1 MLLHKTTRAHA
12 ALQSARDANLS
23 LADRRILILADGRR
37 SLNEL
42 VGLLGSEALPSIE
55 RLLRE
60 RYLEDGRAGVAI
72 TPARSSPPAGVGSAL
87 SGLLRASTDAVQAR
101 AGSVRAPPSQASASA
116 PPATIAPSSAGVAAG
131 RQRRSLVAAK
141 MYVIDMLQLQRHPDA
156 VDLKARLQCCSDPHD
171 LLALL
176 LEAAQALHRLTSA
189 SFGERIMA
197 RLREVVPEDALPAL
211 EQAFRQ
217 EAADGET
224 TRPRMRLVG
233 G

>member
-72 TPARSSPPAGVGSAL
+72 TPARSSPP
-87 SGLLRASTDAVQAR
+87 RAWAAR
-101 AGSVRAPPSQASASA
+101 
-116 PPATIAPSSAGVAAG
+116 
-131 RQRRSLVAAK
+131 
-141 MYVIDMLQLQRHPDA
+141 
-156 VDLKARLQCCSDPHD
+156 
-171 LLALL
+171 
-176 LEAAQALHRLTSA
+176 
-189 SFGERIMA
+189 
-197 RLREVVPEDALPAL
+197 
-211 EQAFRQ
+211 
-217 EAADGET
+217 
-224 TRPRMRLVG
+224 
-233 G
+233 

>member
-42 VGLLGSEALPSIE
+42 VALLGSEALPGIE

-72 TPARSSPPAGVGSAL
+72 TPAGVGSAL

-156 VDLKARLQCCSDPHD
+156 VDLKARLQCCSDPHE

-189 SFGERIMA
+189 SFGERIVA

-211 EQAFRQ
+211 EQAFRP

-224 TRPRMRLVG
+224 ARPRMRLVG